1 MTTVKEFFEMTK
13 FICDIYVDID
23 IYPDAQNQKHF
34 ESLAYNYN
42 GEQRFFSE
50 VLEKYATRSIAYIE
64 VCFEDD
70 YNTICYNLILKPD

>member
-34 ESLAYNYN
+34 ENLVYNYN
-42 GEQRFFSE
+42 GEQRLFSE